1 MNNIDRYILV
11 DRTEHASRLNG
22 GVFHRFTWY
31 CVEDGTYWETDADS
45 AYNNYRK
52 NGWDQLVVDPNP
64 YGSYQGLQ
72 RTDRLAQSG
81 LGVITADSLPRL
93 QVRVADAAEAQS
105 LAELD
110 TDLRTRR
117 HNYGDLF
124 E

>member
-1 MNNIDRYILV
+1 MKSKDRYILI

-22 GVFHRFTWY
+22 GMFYRFTWY

-45 AYNNYRK
+45 AYNNYRR
-52 NGWDQLVVDPNP
+52 NGWDHLVSDTNP
-64 YGSYQGLQ
+64 YGSYQGLT
-72 RTDRLAQSG
+72 RTDRTAQSG
-81 LGVITADSLPRL
+81 LGVITADSRPAL
-93 QVRVADAAEAQS
+93 QVRLESAAEALA